1 MLRMNGWLRKRD
13 SALTL
18 SSVWWIY
25 MIRAV
30 DGALYTGVT
39 TDVSRRF
46 EEHQGLALQSRGSKF
61 LKGRGP
67 IKLVLSEKIGDKIL
81 AHQLEYRLKR
91 LSKLAKEEI
100 VARQF
105 NREDLL
111 HRVSL

>member
-1 MLRMNGWLRKRD
+1 MSGRLNKGGVPPIFVSM
-13 SALTL
+13 
-18 SSVWWIY
+18 WWIY

-39 TDVSRRF
+39 TDVSRRLN
-46 EEHQGLALQSRGSKF
+46 EHRDLAPQSRGSKF

-67 IKLVLSEKIGDKIL
+67 IELVLTEKIGDKIL

-91 LSKLAKEEI
+91 LSKVAKEEI

>member
-1 MLRMNGWLRKRD
+1 
-13 SALTL
+13 
-18 SSVWWIY
+18 

-46 EEHQGLALQSRGSKF
+46 EEHQGLALQNRGSKF

>member
-1 MLRMNGWLRKRD
+1 
-13 SALTL
+13 
-18 SSVWWIY
+18 

-46 EEHQGLALQSRGSKF
+46 EEHQGLALQRRGSKF